1 MNSDKRIWNALKLA
15 APLLDLGLTSEDSD
29 SIQGLLNLHAKSLMT
44 EFIKI
49 NGWRDLQVIDLIL
62 LIIEKYG
69 VQLADLAQ
77 MRIWHKRRNK
87 YYIEKKA
94 WLAAEVDD
102 RWRNRPMSSGQRYL
116 VQSTA
121 AHLQIEIPHGMKRG
135 DASDWLES
143 HMAHL
148 ILTNEIFNEKWSYWN
163 D

>member
-87 YYIEKKA
+87 YYIEKKHGLQLKLTIGGA
-94 WLAAEVDD
+94 TVLCLAD
-102 RWRNRPMSSGQRYL
+102 RDILFNRRQ
-116 VQSTA
+116 
-121 AHLQIEIPHGMKRG
+121 
-135 DASDWLES
+135 
-143 HMAHL
+143 L
-148 ILTNEIFNEKWSYWN
+148 ICK
-163 D
+163 